1 MFKAEEFYALRTGLA
16 PRIGTEPN
24 GSATYNRLRPCC
36 LGRLR
41 VATGRVAAG
50 GPRVFGGRA
59 DDRTWGEQQHDSI
72 AVFGPVPAG
81 LHEVWLTF
89 AVPLDDP
96 IGFLAYL
103 SLVFDDSPIATIEP
117 WIAEGAPQPHGQPTD
132 SFVHVDNSLIGVMD
146 AAVADDADEV
156 VAAAGESLSRTQVS
170 ACIAPL
176 SSPEIGSPES
186 CDSVV
191 VCRAMAGTYPVVAT
205 RSALGEVTGLH
216 IDFAIVGPR
225 NRKDWWKARHTHAR
239 P

>member
-16 PRIGTEPN
+16 PRIGGEPN
-24 GSATYNRLRPCC
+24 GSATFTRLKPCC
-36 LGRLR
+36 LGKLR
-41 VATGRVAAG
+41 VTTGRVAAG
-50 GPRVFGGRA
+50 SPRVFGGSA
-59 DDRTWGEQQHDSI
+59 DDWTWSEQQHDSI

-81 LHEVWLTF
+81 LHEVWLTL
-89 AVPLDDP
+89 AVPLDDQ

-103 SLVFDDSPIATIEP
+103 SLVFNDSPTATIEP
-117 WIAEGAPQPHGQPTD
+117 WIAEGSTAAADGQPAD

-146 AAVADDADEV
+146 AAAVDVADEI
-156 VAAAGESLSRTQVS
+156 VAAAGETLFRTQVP

-176 SSPEIGSPES
+176 SSPES
-186 CDSVV
+186 CDRVV
-191 VCRAMAGTYPVVAT
+191 VCRVLAGTYPVVAT